1 MQFAA
6 LVICWLLYN
15 ICCSAPTNIAGTITT
30 ADAAAPGLG
39 PGLPV
44 ATAVAAAAVPM
55 AAAMERCR
63 FEAQPARHC
72 AEVNLAYAAAG
83 AA

>member
-1 MQFAA
+1 MQYAA

-15 ICCSAPTNIAGTITT
+15 ICCSAPTTI
-30 ADAAAPGLG
+30 ADAAITADDAAAG
-39 PGLPV
+39 PDG
-44 ATAVAAAAVPM
+44 TRSSAAAVRA
-55 AAAMERCR
+55 AAAMELCL
-63 FEAQPARHC
+63 FETQPARRY